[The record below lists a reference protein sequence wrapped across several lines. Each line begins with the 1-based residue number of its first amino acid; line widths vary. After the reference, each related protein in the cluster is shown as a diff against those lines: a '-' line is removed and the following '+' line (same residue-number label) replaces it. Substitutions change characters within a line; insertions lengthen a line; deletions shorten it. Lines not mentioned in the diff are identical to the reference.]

1 MISLRRILAPLI
13 ESFTLLGRGFRQSS
27 IHAIEME
34 LKEMENAFALVIM
47 GALSGMPTPPSHIS
61 ISLLPYIE
69 REIMV
74 MISRSR
80 RHDDRLA
87 EWAELVDL

>member
-1 MISLRRILAPLI
+1 MREFL
-13 ESFTLLGRGFRQSS
+13 TLFSKGFKERSV
-27 IHAIEME
+27 HAIELE
-34 LKEMENAFALVIM
+34 LKEMENTFALVIM
-47 GALSGMPTPPSHIS
+47 GALSGAPAPPGHIG

-69 REIMV
+69 HEIKV

-80 RHDDRLA
+80 RHDDRLS